1 HFVSGDAKSPI
12 DFSVPGTLPNF
23 EYLATVIF
31 DSGRPRL
38 RLGPS
43 MEYSYPGGGA
53 NDPFRCLDSDLDEML
68 NNLNDPNLN
77 SHHGESLEAMDT
89 TGPAMNYNPTTPPS
103 AYLHQSI
110 VSHSSSHAPLSVS
123 PPFTMGLD
131 ANGAAPAP
139 VYNYYKQTGAGMPQ
153 QQHMQQDPYGA
164 ANSAATSAIENGYGE
179 FKFSPPDF
187 NQMGGAPARML
198 PGIRDDTK
206 YYNHHH
212 PQQLQ
217 QQPHHQS
224 RHAQHARMNAV
235 HQDMDIATLL
245 TPMEQKL
252 AMRHPHPSA
261 VIVKRER
268 SPEMAP
274 ATRDQLIKLLT
285 SLSKSEVDK
294 LQESIDAVAVPTKS
308 VIEPSPEQLVPTVQP
323 SKQQPSQSSV
333 IAAVGRVRP
342 SAVATRVYPK
352 YEQQTVQQHLQSP
365 PLTALSLPLIP
376 AADLRVRHESF
387 DDFDDEDD
395 EEEEMMMRMPGS
407 RKTSTVGSEFGGPIR
422 PKTERRTAHNLI
434 EKKYRCSI
442 NDRIQALKNM
452 LAGGAKMSKSAT
464 LRRAIE
470 YIEELEGKNRELT
483 TMVNSLSSVCAA
495 NGIDASKCLIIDPS
509 SQSPH
514 SAASSP
520 PMSTSSSNQTS
531 PVPQSH
537 TISKKRSRMSM
548 DHNTARVSLCAIMFA
563 LIVWNP
569 IASFTSRPSLV
580 TNTGAELAAHLPSR
594 TLQSLDEAFDSSYS
608 HDNDHWW
615 QDNVIRPCFTWTINI
630 VLVICVLSRLLVYG
644 EPVQDMKSRTWASF
658 LATKKQAHSAFEMG
672 NHKEA
677 HRQLV
682 ECLNILDRPLPSS
695 FFEESMAIIWQ
706 IIRHL
711 LNSLWIGRWFS
722 RRRRDERK
730 PVTVVCKSHA
740 HTAMIY
746 HQLNQLDLLGI
757 DGDLSP
763 STRLRG
769 LYFGLTAVNIS
780 ESAGSSVDGLP
791 HIDHANIHMGA
802 ALRCRLNLPK
812 FVAPVLCKYFFTR
825 SRRHVRKMSPGSVPS
840 LSFIFHPLCRKFIAD
855 PTRLKNCLEDG
866 MSGSQ
871 FTKSSVK
878 GLSIDRI
885 RNAFKVHLLNQ
896 LLDSLRQ
903 PNPAGSAHYTTL
915 DIVDA
920 SQLLLTI
927 STSAS
932 PPTSCTSFGW
942 EDGGVRGDEIST
954 WWAHVLT
961 CGMLWRQDKLE
972 QAKSHYAMVRKVPP
986 QLMNN
991 PLTLAVGHAFCA
1003 RKLRTNDMTH
1013 ANSPHLVKHNSQK
1026 AIEFLRTLPVIN
1038 GADGAAVVKL
1048 QESLRLLSLEWI
1060 LCSVLAAWRSQLDQ
1074 SSPYWSQ
1081 EVSPDWLA
1089 IYQSAHSMVMQ
1100 YSAAPS
1106 IGKKKKKEDELED
1119 CQQTGFSLTSR
1130 MLAGANAVQ
1139 TYSELLR
1146 LQRKVNEKY
1155 ARLPSTR
1162 DDTALSYHLHVLTK
1176 LHLCMNG
1183 SPFRVKSD

>member
-1 HFVSGDAKSPI
+1 LFSPLSSSSLRHLI
-12 DFSVPGTLPNF
+12 NTHHSSQPDPPG
-23 EYLATVIF
+23 
-31 DSGRPRL
+31 
-38 RLGPS
+38 LGLS
-43 MEYSYPGGGA
+43 TALLGMDYSYPGAGGGGV
-53 NDPFRCLDSDLDEML
+53 DPFRCLDSDLDEML
-68 NNLNDPNLN
+68 STLNDPNLN
-77 SHHGESLEAMDT
+77 SHHGDAMEAMDT
-89 TGPAMNYNPTTPPS
+89 TGPSMNYNPTTPPS

-110 VSHSSSHAPLSVS
+110 VSHSSHAPLSVS
-123 PPFTMGLD
+123 PPYGSMGLD
-131 ANGAAPAP
+131 APPAAPLA
-139 VYNYYKQTGAGMPQ
+139 YNFYKQPSNGGGNL
-153 QQHMQQDPYGA
+153 QHMQQDPYGA
-164 ANSAATSAIENGYGE
+164 AAGGGASSAMENGYGE

-187 NQMGGAPARML
+187 GVAPARML
-198 PGIRDDTK
+198 PPNIRDDGK
-206 YYNHHH
+206 YYTHH
-212 PQQLQ
+212 PQQQ
-217 QQPHHQS
+217 QQLQPPQHHP
-224 RHAQHARMNAV
+224 RHSQQVQQGRSLAMQHQQ
-235 HQDMDIATLL
+235 QDSLATLL
-245 TPMEQKL
+245 TPMEQRL
-252 AMRHPHPSA
+252 RQQPGGA

-268 SPEMAP
+268 SPAEVGGR

-285 SLSKSEVDK
+285 SLSKSDVDR
-294 LQESIDAVAVPTKS
+294 LQESIDAVAVPSKS
-308 VIEPSPEQLVPTVQP
+308 VIESPPPPPDRTPAPQ
-323 SKQQPSQSSV
+323 QQPQSSV

-342 SAVATRVYPK
+342 SAVATRVVPK
-352 YEQQTVQQHLQSP
+352 YEQLQSP
-365 PLTALSLPLIP
+365 PLSLSFPLVP
-376 AADLRVRHESF
+376 AADLRIRHESF
-387 DDFDDEDD
+387 DDFDEDDEDD
-395 EEEEMMMRMPGS
+395 DDIPGS
-407 RKTSTVGSEFGGPIR
+407 RKCSTVGSEGGPAR

-442 NDRIQALKNM
+442 NDRIQTLKNM
-452 LAGGAKMSKSAT
+452 LSGGTKMSKSAT

-470 YIEELEGKNRELT
+470 YIEDLEGRNRELT
-483 TMVNSLSSVCAA
+483 TAVNALNSLCNA
-495 NGIDASKCLIIDPS
+495 NGIDATKCLIIDPS
-509 SQSPH
+509 SAQSPH
-514 SAASSP
+514 SSASSP
-520 PMSTSSSNQTS
+520 LLSTSSSNQTS
-531 PVPQSH
+531 PVNHSC
-537 TISKKRSRMSM
+537 SKKRSRMSM
-548 DHNTARVSLCAIMFA
+548 DQNTARVSLCAIMFA

-569 IASFTSRPSLV
+569 IAAYTSRLP
-580 TNTGAELAAHLPSR
+580 TDGAAAAAGGGDLAAHLPSR
-594 TLQSLDEAFDSSYS
+594 TLQSLDEAFDPSYS
-608 HDNDHWW
+608 HENDHWW
-615 QDNVIRPCFTWTINI
+615 QDHVIRPCFAWSINI
-630 VLVICVLSRLLVYG
+630 LVIVCVLSRLLVYG
-644 EPVQDMKSRTWASF
+644 EPVQDMKSQTWAGF
-658 LATKKQAHSAFEMG
+658 LATKRQAHAAFEMG

-682 ECLNILDRPLPSS
+682 ECLNILDRTLPSS

-722 RRRRDERK
+722 RRRRDDRK

-757 DGDLSP
+757 DGDLAP

-769 LYFGLTAVNIS
+769 LYFALTAVNLA

-802 ALRCRLNLPK
+802 ALRCRITLPK
-812 FVAPVLCKYFFTR
+812 FLAPVLAKYFFTR
-825 SRRHVRKMSPGSVPS
+825 SRRHVRKLSPGSSPA
-840 LSFIFHPLCRKFIAD
+840 LSFIFHPLCRKFVAD
-855 PTRLKNCLEDG
+855 PTRLRNCLEDG
-866 MSGSQ
+866 MSGCL

-927 STSAS
+927 STETTPS
-932 PPTSCTSFGW
+932 THTSFGW

-972 QAKSHYAMVRKVPP
+972 QAKSHYALVRKVPP
-986 QLMNN
+986 QLVSN

-1003 RKLRTNDMTH
+1003 RKLRTDDMTH
-1013 ANSPHLVKHNSQK
+1013 AHSPHLVKHNAQK
-1026 AIEFLRTLPVIN
+1026 TLDCLRALPALN
-1038 GADGAAVVKL
+1038 SADGAAVVKL
-1048 QESLRLLSLEWI
+1048 QESLRLLSLEWT
-1060 LCSVLAAWRSQLDQ
+1060 LCSVLAAWRCYLDQ
-1074 SSPYWSQ
+1074 TLPYWSQ

-1089 IYQSAHSMVMQ
+1089 IYQSAHAMLTQ
-1100 YSAAPS
+1100 YSVVPQA
-1106 IGKKKKKEDELED
+1106 GKKKKKEDELVV

-1176 LHLCMNG
+1176 LHLCMSS
-1183 SPFRVKSD
+1183 SPFRVKTE